1 MKVYEYELPTDIEEA
16 AIHFM
21 RNADEF
27 RAEDL
32 RAELE
37 RLGVPRT
44 LSKWRPATAPLAT
57 NLIRR
62 HRLAGEL
69 RQIRRHVWAWVAEP
83 PHDQPPHDPM
93 MGATRQSAHIP
104 DS

>member
-1 MKVYEYELPTDIEEA
+1 MKVYEYELPVEAEEA
-16 AIHFM
+16 AVRFM
-21 RNADEF
+21 REAGEF

-44 LSKWRPATAPLAT
+44 LSKWRPASVPLAA
-57 NLIRR
+57 NLIQR

-69 RQIRRHVWAWVAEP
+69 HQVRRHVWCWMADGEGNAPAGASTSRPQDAE
-83 PHDQPPHDPM
+83 
-93 MGATRQSAHIP
+93 ALRR
-104 DS
+104 